1 MSIESAPTD
10 IGSVSYLQ
18 TEIEAAEQRIQ
29 RELERIATLA
39 EFRELWLDVKVQTE
53 RRLNGR
59 ETVKS
64 IEARIRAVI

>member
-1 MSIESAPTD
+1 MSTESAPAD
-10 IGSVSYLQ
+10 LGSVSYLQ
-18 TEIEAAEQRIQ
+18 SEIEAAEQRIQ

-64 IEARIRAVI
+64 IEVRIRAVI

>member
-1 MSIESAPTD
+1 MSIEPAPTD

-18 TEIEAAEQRIQ
+18 SEIEGAEQRIQ